1 MQIRPIRTDKDHRAA
16 LAEIDKLWGAS
27 IGTREGDKL
36 DILVTLVETYEER
49 RWPIKSRRRFD
60 PVDVLHYAIEELG
73 HSQAELADILG
84 SRSRASEVL
93 TRRRPLSLEMIQKIN
108 ASWKIPADLLVQP
121 YRVAARAASEHF
133 E

>member
-1 MQIRPIRTDKDHRAA
+1 MQIRPIRTNKDHRAA

-27 IGTREGDKL
+27 SGTPEGDKL

-49 RWPIKSRRRFD
+49 PWPLRRRRRFD
-60 PVDVLHYAIEELG
+60 PVDVLCYAIEELG

-93 TRRRPLSLEMIQKIN
+93 ARRRPLTLKMIQKIN

-121 YRVAARAASEHF
+121 YRIAARQLERG
-133 E
+133 